1 MDARRKIGLGLWAA
15 LIALGCIL
23 SVLLNQAMD
32 RADRLQISGA
42 PSTIEWCLIAVWL
55 LLALVTISYTLWF
68 AISKLRQHRQ
78 G

>member
-1 MDARRKIGLGLWAA
+1 MNTRRKIGLGLWAA

-23 SVLLNQAMD
+23 AVLLSQAMD
-32 RADRLQISGA
+32 RADRLQTSGE
-42 PSTIEWCLIAVWL
+42 PSMIEWCLIVVWL

-78 G
+78 D

>member
-1 MDARRKIGLGLWAA
+1 MDVRRKIGLGLWTA

-23 SVLLNQAMD
+23 AVLLSQAMG

-42 PSTIEWCLIAVWL
+42 PSTTEWCLIAAWL
-55 LLALVTISYTLWF
+55 LLALVTLSYTLWF

-78 G
+78 D